1 MEDSLN
7 ILVQPATAF
16 LPKFLLA
23 VLIFLIFWIAAR
35 IVKSVVVGVCT
46 KTELEED
53 IIQLAARS
61 AKGLCLVLGVITALG
76 TAGVNVSALVAGLGL
91 TGFALSFAL
100 KDALSNMLAGVLI
113 LIYRPFSI
121 GDRISIGASEGEVL
135 TIDFRYT
142 TIQAEGKMVLIPN
155 STLFKKE
162 ISLLNGK

>member
-16 LPKFLLA
+16 LPKFFLA
-23 VLIFLIFWIAAR
+23 LLIFILFWIAAR
-35 IVKSVVVGVCT
+35 VVKGIITSICS

-61 AKGLCLVLGVITALG
+61 AKGLCLVLGAITALG
-76 TAGVNVSALVAGLGL
+76 TVGINVSALVAGLGL

-113 LIYRPFSI
+113 LLYRPFKV
-121 GDRISIGASEGEVL
+121 GDDISVGEGRGEVL

-142 TIQAEGKMVLIPN
+142 TIQTEGKVVLIPN

-162 ISLLNGK
+162 ISIY

>member
-7 ILVQPATAF
+7 ILIQPASAF
-16 LPKFLLA
+16 LPRFFFA
-23 VLIFLIFWIAAR
+23 VLIFILFWIAAR
-35 IVKSVVVGVCT
+35 IIKGVIVNVCT

-53 IIQLAARS
+53 ITQLAARS
-61 AKGLCLVLGVITALG
+61 AKGLCLVLGAITALG

-113 LIYRPFSI
+113 LLYRPFKI

-142 TIQAEGKMVLIPN
+142 TIQAEGKVVLVPN
-155 STLFKKE
+155 STLFTKE
-162 ISLLNGK
+162 ISIIS

>member
-7 ILVQPATAF
+7 ILIQPASAF
-16 LPKFLLA
+16 LPKFLFA
-23 VLIFLIFWIAAR
+23 VLIFVLFWIAAR
-35 IVKSVVVGVCT
+35 VVKGIVVSVCT

-53 IIQLAARS
+53 IVQLAARS
-61 AKGLCLVLGVITALG
+61 AKGLCLVLGAITALG

-113 LIYRPFSI
+113 LLYRPFKI
-121 GDRISIGASEGEVL
+121 GDNISVGVNTGEVL
-135 TIDFRYT
+135 AVDFRYT
-142 TIQAEGKMVLIPN
+142 TIQAEGKVVLIPN

-162 ISLLNGK
+162 ISLFESK